1 MSTPSQFLLQPGHI
15 NNLISSR
22 FGPIMDSAFLKLLNE
37 EQLQQITLTAVRAEL
52 ATAREYTKALEE
64 VLKTVE
70 SVKFQGGKVS
80 TKG

>member
-1 MSTPSQFLLQPGHI
+1 
-15 NNLISSR
+15 
-22 FGPIMDSAFLKLLNE
+22 MDSAFLKLLNE

-52 ATAREYTKALEE
+52 ATAREYTRALEE